1 MGALLARMSARTL
14 ALSRR
19 VSAKGF
25 AHMSSFISSGRGHA
39 NDEGGRV
46 VPFERPQTAPRRPG
60 VEPHVDG
67 GGRSSAQKIANYA
80 HGGDDDDYSH
90 RMKMNAIA
98 LTILVL
104 LVVCGLWIA
113 DTIAQ
118 MRTNQDC
125 VLSGR
130 RACAPIDVFNLSR

>member
-1 MGALLARMSARTL
+1 
-14 ALSRR
+14 
-19 VSAKGF
+19 
-25 AHMSSFISSGRGHA
+25 MSSYMSSGRGRA
-39 NDEGGRV
+39 NEESGRV
-46 VPFERPQTAPRRPG
+46 VPFERRQIPPRRPG
-60 VEPHVDG
+60 AEPHVDG
-67 GGRSSAQKIANYA
+67 SRQSSAEKTAKYA
-80 HGGDDDDYSH
+80 PHSGDDDDYRH

-118 MRTNQDC
+118 MRKNQDC

-130 RACAPIDVFNLSR
+130 RGCAPIDVPNLSR